1 MIQPATVWSDVRATE
16 KDARRKLQA
25 RLQDSALGVPFGR
38 DGEVSDLMGKWEDV
52 DSALSVGLA
61 DGMGHWR
68 VVETRYFTSGRVEL
82 VGELDLTEW
91 LRPYATRVASAPPD
105 APNET
110 MRSTGIVV
118 DARHLDLVPSYA
130 PRLID
135 SQGRVVYDLAA
146 LSKDVASIRMPVLW
160 VSDPA
165 DSGVVARVG
174 ESPALMVADKV
185 EGEHDLVLTSRDA
198 ARIRVLEGGTSL
210 LQSAPVVI
218 VVNP

>member
-1 MIQPATVWSDVRATE
+1 MSWLALLLGFSAEPVVWSSGPVSIDWTGGVIQVEARMIQPATVWSDVRATE
-16 KDARRKLQA
+16 KDARRKLQT
-25 RLQDSALGVPFGR
+25 RLQDSALAVPFGR
-38 DGEVSDLMGKWEDV
+38 DGDVSDLMGKWEDV

-91 LRPYATRVASAPPD
+91 LRPYATRVASAPHD

-118 DARHLDLVPSYA
+118 DARHLDLAPSYA

-135 SQGRVVYDLAA
+135 SDGRVVYDLAS
-146 LSKDVASIRMPVLW
+146 LSKDVASIRMP
-160 VSDPA
+160 
-165 DSGVVARVG
+165 
-174 ESPALMVADKV
+174 
-185 EGEHDLVLTSRDA
+185 SR
-198 ARIRVLEGGTSL
+198 
-210 LQSAPVVI
+210 SA
-218 VVNP
+218 